1 MAAQP
6 SKTILHGTIADLTAH
21 APFDQMDRALLES
34 LAAKLT
40 LCYYPKGATILAP
53 GEGRVTRLFIV
64 QHGAVSGVGLPESG
78 AAAETENTLTLID
91 GEMFP
96 LGALISQ
103 RPAVLTFV
111 AAKDTFCYK
120 LDASDFEHVMDVS
133 RPFRHF
139 ATRRLAHLLDQ
150 SRRDTQAKFGLRV
163 AQTHSLAT
171 SLRSLLRRAPISVP
185 PSTTI
190 RDALNLMHRERIG
203 SIVVRDD
210 AQRPIGIFTERDVV
224 DRVALSMIDQ
234 SRPIADVMTPNPVV
248 LTGQATV
255 FEAAQLMAQRR
266 FRHIVVVDEEKL
278 AGVVSERDLFSMQR
292 LSLGGVAKAVDLAED
307 VDALARA
314 AADVRSMTSTLIA
327 QGVSAEQL
335 TNFVT
340 TLNDAIVGRALA
352 LAAREHAPPSNAWC
366 WLGLGSEG
374 RSEQTLA
381 TDQDNAIIFAYDG
394 DDLETVRA
402 QYLAFARVANHILDR
417 AGFPLCKGEIM
428 AMNPKWC
435 LSTNEWQATFA
446 EWLRAGNPQA
456 LLNAAIFFDF
466 RALHGDHAL
475 AESLR
480 KWLSQAVPNQPLFL
494 RLMAQ
499 NALQVRP
506 PLGML
511 RDFVD
516 DDSEYPNTIDLKK
529 FAARPFVDVARI
541 LALRQGLGTSNTAE
555 RLRMVAPH
563 IRMAEEEVDAFI
575 DAFHF
580 VQLLRLRQNEEAR
593 SAATLAIDVIDSEN
607 GQSVDPDNPNRI
619 WIDRLNELDR
629 RILKEALR
637 QARKLQAR
645 LEMDYRL

>member
-1 MAAQP
+1 MAGQP
-6 SKTILHGTIADLTAH
+6 SKTILNGTIADLTAH

-40 LCYYPKGATILAP
+40 LCYYPKGSTILAP
-53 GEGRVTRLFIV
+53 GEGRVSRLFIV
-64 QHGAVSGVGLPESG
+64 QRGAVSGVGGAEMTG
-78 AAAETENTLTLID
+78 AATDNSVTLVD

-103 RPAVLTFV
+103 RATVLTFI

-120 LDASDFEHVMDVS
+120 LDATEFEHVMDVS

-171 SLRSLLRRAPISVP
+171 SLRSLVRRAPISVAP
-185 PSTTI
+185 TATI
-190 RDALNLMHRERIG
+190 RDALSLMHRERIG
-203 SIVVRDD
+203 SIVAVDD
-210 AQRPIGIFTERDVV
+210 LLRPIGIFTERDVV
-224 DRVALSMIDQ
+224 DRVALAMIDQ
-234 SRPIADVMTPNPVV
+234 LRPIADVMTPNPVV
-248 LTGQATV
+248 LSGQATI
-255 FEAAQLMAQRR
+255 FEAAQIMAQRR
-266 FRHIVVVDEEKL
+266 FRHIVIVDDDKL
-278 AGVVSERDLFSMQR
+278 AGVISERDLFSMQR

-307 VDALARA
+307 ADVLARA

-335 TNFVT
+335 THFVT
-340 TLNDAIVGRALA
+340 TLNDAIVGRALI
-352 LAAREHAPPSNAWC
+352 LAAREHAPPSTAWC

-374 RSEQTLA
+374 RAEQTLA
-381 TDQDNAIIFAYDG
+381 TDQDNAIIFASEGSDI
-394 DDLETVRA
+394 ESERA

-417 AGFPLCKGEIM
+417 AGFPLCKGKIM

-435 LSTNEWQATFA
+435 LSASEWLATFS

-466 RALHGDHAL
+466 RALHGDHSL

-480 KWLSQAVPNQPLFL
+480 KWLAQSVPNQPLFL
-494 RLMAQ
+494 RMMAQ

-516 DDSEYPNTIDLKK
+516 DDSPYPNTIDLKK

-541 LALRQGLGTSNTAE
+541 VALRHGLSTSNTAE
-555 RLRMVAPH
+555 RLRLAARHMRVAD
-563 IRMAEEEVDAFI
+563 EEVGAFI

-593 SAATLAIDVIDSEN
+593 TFAAQGAELADPSSE
-607 GQSVDPDNPNRI
+607 QSVDPENPNRI

-645 LEMDYRL
+645 LEMDYQL